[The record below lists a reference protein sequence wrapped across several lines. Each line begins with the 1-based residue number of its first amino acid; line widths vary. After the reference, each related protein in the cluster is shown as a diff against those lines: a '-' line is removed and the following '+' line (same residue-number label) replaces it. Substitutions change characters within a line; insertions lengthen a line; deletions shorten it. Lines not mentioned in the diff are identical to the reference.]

1 MTNLRGQM
9 IQLIGADGFVFDAYH
24 VDPEGPRKAGLV
36 LIQEIF
42 GVTDH
47 IKEQAD
53 RFAHVGYEV
62 IAPSIY
68 DRIERGFQ
76 CDYSDDGIKRAL
88 EIRGSHKLED
98 GISDVE
104 VCRAAL
110 APRGKVFI
118 AGYCFGGSM
127 TWICAAR
134 LPGFAAGSAYY
145 GRLIPDHL
153 DEPPK
158 CPVICHFGEH
168 DHGIPMELV
177 HKVQLVTEQHP
188 DLETYVYPAGHG
200 FQSDRRRDYDEA
212 SDKLAWSRTMDLFD
226 ANL

>member
-1 MTNLRGQM
+1 MSLHGKM
-9 IQLIGADGFVFDAYH
+9 IELTGADGFVFGAYH
-24 VDPEGPRKAGLV
+24 VEAQGARKAGLV

-53 RFAHVGYEV
+53 RFARVGYEV

-68 DRIERGFQ
+68 DRSERGFQ
-76 CDYSDDGIKRAL
+76 TGYSEAGVKRAL
-88 EIRGSHKLED
+88 EVRDAHKLED
-98 GISDVE
+98 GVGDVGA
-104 VCRAAL
+104 CRAAL
-110 APRGKVFI
+110 ADKGKVFI
-118 AGYCFGGSM
+118 AGYCFGGSL

-153 DEPPK
+153 NELPL

-177 HKVQLVTEQHP
+177 HKVQAVTAKHEG
-188 DLETYVYPAGHG
+188 LETYVYPAGHG
-200 FQSDRRRDYDEA
+200 FQSDRRRDYHEE
-212 SDKLAWSRTMDLFD
+212 SDKLAWQRTMELFD
-226 ANL
+226 AQL